1 MVHTPIKGVCMLIVL
16 AAVLLVLAI
25 VGGIA
30 LHPLLFIL
38 AVLAVLMLVSGRRG
52 TRHPRRTAL

>member
-1 MVHTPIKGVCMLIVL
+1 MLIVL
-16 AAVLLVLAI
+16 AILLVLAI